1 MCYHPPDNPNQKAE
15 HHLTPPSKPLL
26 IAVHSSKCCPV
37 HLLIS
42 PKGFHCLFT
51 SLTEN
56 LPSLN
61 STVKITFQVFL
72 HFQSLSPPTYF
83 LDYIIPQL
91 KTLKISF
98 MLCKNYHDNSSRK
111 SKFFTMA
118 YKVFYDDLI
127 NINWVPCLLKGFPGD
142 STGKEPAC

>member
-1 MCYHPPDNPNQKAE
+1 MCHHPPDNPNQKAE
-15 HHLTPPSKPLL
+15 HHLAPPKPLL

-37 HLLIS
+37 HLLNIS
-42 PKGFHCLFT
+42 PKGFCCIFT

-61 STVKITFQVFL
+61 STVKVISKFFL

-83 LDYIIPQL
+83 LDYVIPQL

-98 MLCKNYHDNSSRK
+98 MFCKNYHDNSSRK
-111 SKFFTMA
+111 SKFFSMA
-118 YKVFYDDLI
+118 YKVFYDHLI
-127 NINWVPCLLKGFPGD
+127 NIN
-142 STGKEPAC
+142 